1 MYATPTDLLNRLDLR
16 HLVELADDDGDGQ
29 PDTAVLEACI
39 ADADSVIDSCLRARY
54 LVPLSPVPPLLR
66 KLSADL
72 AIANLFARRREA
84 VSPAHQQRALA
95 ARDLL
100 QSLAT
105 GEIQLADAGP
115 LTSNAL
121 PKSTSLDRSRAFAPE
136 ALDSF

>member
-1 MYATPTDLLNRLDLR
+1 MYATQTDLLNRLDLR

-29 PDTAVLEACI
+29 PDPAVLDACI

-54 LVPLSPVPPLLR
+54 VVPLAPIPPLLR

-84 VSPAHQQRALA
+84 ASPMHHQRAQA

-100 QSLAT
+100 QSLAN

-115 LTSNAL
+115 LTPNAL
-121 PKSTSLDRSRAFAPE
+121 PQSTSLDRSRSFAPE
-136 ALDSF
+136 TLDPY